1 MTNEPRVPTRMGD
14 GTFARLTR
22 SEIRADLV
30 AGSEAAADTT
40 MVKSIAP

>member
-14 GTFARLTR
+14 GTFTHLTR

-30 AGSEAAADTT
+30 AGSE
-40 MVKSIAP
+40 SRPSGPRCRC